1 MKNCLKTLGLLTA
14 VLLGAFLLAQ
24 AHAES
29 PAAGAVK
36 APLQTAPA
44 AKAPTPLKAPAADK
58 NVVARIGNR
67 VITINDFNKILG
79 FYDPEQRKMIEKNP
93 QAKPT
98 LLWQTVQGMVLADLA
113 RQKGFDKKPE
123 VKGQLELIA
132 NNFLAYQ
139 FLQKEVL
146 SKVTVSDKE
155 AKSYYDK
162 NIELFKAPEQVKA
175 RHILIQVPK
184 EASEE
189 DKKKLK
195 EKAEE
200 LLKKVQAGEDFAK
213 LAEANSDDPGTKAK
227 GGDLGFFSKGAMVPA
242 FEQAAFALKPGEVSG
257 VVESDFGYHII
268 KVDEKKEAVV
278 EPYDT
283 VKDKVRQQALREKQ
297 EARVT
302 EYVEKALKDAKVMIN
317 PEALA
322 ESK

>member
-1 MKNCLKTLGLLTA
+1 MKKSLKIVGLLTA
-14 VLLGAFLLAQ
+14 VLLGALLLAQ

-36 APLQTAPA
+36 APTQAAPGL
-44 AKAPTPLKAPAADK
+44 KSPTPLKAPVQDK
-58 NVVARIGNR
+58 NVLARIGNR
-67 VITINDFNKILG
+67 VITVNDFNKILG

-98 LLWQTVQGMVLADLA
+98 LLWQTVQGIVLADLA

-155 AKSYYDK
+155 AKAYYDK

-227 GGDLGFFSKGAMVPA
+227 GGELGFFAKGAMVPA

-283 VKDKVRQQALREKQ
+283 IKDKVRQQALREKQ

-317 PEALA
+317 PEALV

>member
-1 MKNCLKTLGLLTA
+1 MKKSLKIVGFLTA
-14 VLLGAFLLAQ
+14 LLLGAFLIAQ
-24 AHAES
+24 AQAES
-29 PAAGAVK
+29 PAAGAAK
-36 APLQTAPA
+36 APA
-44 AKAPTPLKAPAADK
+44 AKTAGGGKAPAPDK

-67 VITINDFNKILG
+67 IITVADFNKILG

-98 LLWQTVQGMVLADLA
+98 LLWQTVQGLVLADLA

-123 VKGQLELIA
+123 VKGQLDLIT
-132 NNFLAYQ
+132 NNFLAFQY
-139 FLQKEVL
+139 LQKEVL

-155 AKSYYDK
+155 AKAYYDK
-162 NIELFKAPEQVKA
+162 NVDLFKSPEQVKA

-184 EASEE
+184 EASED

-200 LLKKVQAGEDFAK
+200 LNKQVKAGEDFAK

-242 FEQAAFALKPGEVSG
+242 FEQAAFSLKPGEVSG

-283 VKDKVRQQALREKQ
+283 IKDKVKQQALREKQ

-302 EYVEKALKDAKVMIN
+302 EFVEKALKDAKVMIN
-317 PEALA
+317 PEALM
-322 ESK
+322 ETK